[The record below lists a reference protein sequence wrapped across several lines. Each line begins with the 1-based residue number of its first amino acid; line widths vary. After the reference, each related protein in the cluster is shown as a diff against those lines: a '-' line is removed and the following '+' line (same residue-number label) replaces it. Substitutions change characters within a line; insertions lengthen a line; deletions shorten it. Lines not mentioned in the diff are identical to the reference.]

1 MKKFTTF
8 TFLIS
13 LGFSVSLHPSLAQST
28 GAADDLV
35 KRVVSALAAN
45 DQPALSK
52 LGIDQ
57 SEFKKYVWPTL
68 AAQMSGSN
76 TSADKYYVTYQKVNQ
91 VGVTEATTELAG
103 KRWEVVKV
111 SLEPAKKKGKGYQI
125 FGSPLITLRDDG
137 GQEKSVRLVGGLL
150 ELDGV
155 YKVTSYYLSP
165 SLRATK

>member
-1 MKKFTTF
+1 MKQFKSEEGRTGMKKFTTF
-8 TFLIS
+8 AFLIG

-28 GAADDLV
+28 GTADDLV

-76 TSADKYYVTYQKVNQ
+76 TEFV
-91 VGVTEATTELAG
+91 E
-103 KRWEVVKV
+103 KRFGC
-111 SLEPAKKKGKGYQI
+111 SLLVRQPTRFQAPTAARARRIFSRTRPPQI
-125 FGSPLITLRDDG
+125 S
-137 GQEKSVRLVGGLL
+137 
-150 ELDGV
+150 
-155 YKVTSYYLSP
+155 
-165 SLRATK
+165 

>member
-1 MKKFTTF
+1 MRNLAIQTLFIAAG
-8 TFLIS
+8 LV
-13 LGFSVSLHPSLAQST
+13 GAYRPSLAQNAGT
-28 GAADDLV
+28 ADDLV
-35 KRVVSALAAN
+35 KRVVSALVAN
-45 DQPALSK
+45 DQSALAK
-52 LGIDQ
+52 LSIDQ

-76 TSADKYYVTYQKVNQ
+76 TNADKYYLTYQKVNQ

-103 KRWEVVKV
+103 KKWEIVKV

-125 FGSPLITLRDDG
+125 FGSPLITLRDGG

-155 YKVTSYYLSP
+155 YKVTSYYVSP
-165 SLRATK
+165 SLRASK

>member
-1 MKKFTTF
+1 MRNLAIQTL
-8 TFLIS
+8 LIAVG
-13 LGFSVSLHPSLAQST
+13 LVGAYRPSLAQST
-28 GAADDLV
+28 GTADDLV

-52 LGIDQ
+52 LSIDQ

-103 KRWEVVKV
+103 KKWEVVKV
-111 SLEPAKKKGKGYQI
+111 SLEPAKKKGKEYQL

-150 ELDGV
+150 ELDGA
-155 YKVTSYYLSP
+155 YKVTSYYVSP
-165 SLRATK
+165 SLRASK